1 MIIYPCPNWSL
12 FLFVKRIHD
21 HIITDGWWDFP
32 SYTLGCCR
40 QISNIRRNKSQNFF
54 SCRLVLPLSQSIKA
68 MRSVDNEDVVGA
80 APTGDAPTTSE
91 WSAMLLPTEVRLI
104 LENWRYIPFTQV
116 YRRITGF
123 SSGHPELPLLTVR
136 MLQFLR
142 HTKLT
147 GKRSKH
153 DDVIK
158 RKNILRYWPFVRG
171 IHGSSS
177 NSPHKGQWRGAL
189 MFTLVCAGTNGWIN
203 NRDAG
208 DLRRNSAHYDVTVV

>member
-1 MIIYPCPNWSL
+1 MAWRRPGDKSL
-12 FLFVKRIHD
+12 SESMMVSLPT
-21 HIITDGWWDFP
+21 HICVTRPQW
-32 SYTLGCCR
+32 
-40 QISNIRRNKSQNFF
+40 
-54 SCRLVLPLSQSIKA
+54 VKA
-68 MRSVDNEDVVGA
+68 MRSVENEDVVGA

-91 WSAMLLPTEVRLI
+91 WSAILLPSKVRLI
-104 LENWRYIPFTQV
+104 LENWRYIPFMQV

-158 RKNILRYWPFVRG
+158 WKNIPRYWSVVWG
-171 IHGSSS
+171 IHGSSAK
-177 NSPHKGQWRGAL
+177 SPHKGQWRGNTRL
-189 MFTLVCAGTNGWIN
+189 
-203 NRDAG
+203 
-208 DLRRNSAHYDVTVV
+208 SK

>member
-1 MIIYPCPNWSL
+1 MPQSKSISVCKAYPWSHYYIWL
-12 FLFVKRIHD
+12 MRFSKLYLRML
-21 HIITDGWWDFP
+21 P
-32 SYTLGCCR
+32 SNLWYLAH
-40 QISNIRRNKSQNFF
+40 QIPKLKFF
-54 SCRLVLPLSQSIKA
+54 SSRLVLPLSQSIKA

-91 WSAMLLPTEVRLI
+91 WSAMLLPHEVRLI

-116 YRRITGF
+116 YHRITGF